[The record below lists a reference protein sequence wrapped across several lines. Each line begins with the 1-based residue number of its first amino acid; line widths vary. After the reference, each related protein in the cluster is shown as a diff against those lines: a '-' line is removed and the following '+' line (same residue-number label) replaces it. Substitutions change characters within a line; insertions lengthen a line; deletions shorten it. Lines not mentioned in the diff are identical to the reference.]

1 MTKAAA
7 TITPPKSS
15 KAATELEAAR
25 DQLTYGLESLLVDM
39 ATDNWVA
46 GLKPQ
51 DLKNEVLVALAGMLL
66 GYTVRARNLH
76 AQMLELASKQ
86 GQVK

>member
-7 TITPPKSS
+7 TTTPPS

-25 DQLTYGLESLLVDM
+25 DQLGYGLEAMLVDM
-39 ATDNWVA
+39 ATDQWVA

-51 DLKNEVLVALAGMLL
+51 DLKKEVLAALAGMLL
-66 GYTVRARNLH
+66 AYTVRARNLH
-76 AQMLELASKQ
+76 AQMTELASKQ